1 MDHVVRVLGD
11 PALLARIRRLAAV
24 RIPFNAFRQI
34 LVGFGVQLGLEK
46 LKQAY
51 NELYESRQVP
61 TDKGEREEQPPTTNV
76 EPINDWP
83 PEEETKVEVKP
94 STPYTDKT
102 KEVTKQDK
110 PEYPPHPETD
120 LFIPKNNVEPTAP
133 IVENTDVEMRGDT
146 GQSGGDTAI
155 FGQDD
160 ADLTIRSASAYTRT
174 FKRIYEIEFGQTTTA
189 ADIDALETRLAKDG
203 SRKLPWY
210 VIPLD
215 SALPQSI
222 MPRQWEAIMQ
232 DARRVRI
239 KSCAVRCSAFS
250 PYITTTTQNLQQI
263 AMIPNSYF
271 YYLVDHPRILPGYNI
286 ESSIYSIGR
295 SDMYGNK
302 SLQQYQ
308 LNGEPFVSFS
318 DYRTTLTTR
327 QEVYD
332 QMSLDLFNHPNF
344 SMMKQTDELNISWT
358 NTAEDEW
365 FHAAIPW
372 ATNLDSSAAENYNQ
386 PAEAHIGIVQ
396 GYGTRL
402 LDPNITWGGNPS
414 FVPYADSGTQTY
426 NVQSPWWCVDAD
438 YTSPQQRYLMQ
449 GVPAGMVG
457 QIRTQSVAENNT
469 NAAPMMWS
477 KCMMDLLPKT
487 KRPPPRI
494 LVRPKET
501 PEAGSK
507 VTWTAMMELSC
518 TLEIIPN
525 SMGYLPLCLGD
536 AFAG

>member
-1 MDHVVRVLGD
+1 M
-11 PALLARIRRLAAV
+11 P
-24 RIPFNAFRQI
+24 
-34 LVGFGVQLGLEK
+34 
-46 LKQAY
+46 
-51 NELYESRQVP
+51 
-61 TDKGEREEQPPTTNV
+61 
-76 EPINDWP
+76 
-83 PEEETKVEVKP
+83 
-94 STPYTDKT
+94 
-102 KEVTKQDK
+102 
-110 PEYPPHPETD
+110 
-120 LFIPKNNVEPTAP
+120 
-133 IVENTDVEMRGDT
+133 GDT

-386 PAEAHIGIVQ
+386 PAEARIGIVQ

-536 AFAG
+536 AFAGWCGDNMFGMRTAPNGMRQRGDYNFKNASTEGNSYKEDYREGNYKTNTDSFPVSWKRTDYFTNADGEAYEDYIMEDDNGDLRRGVRVDRIHGERIPPDEFNNYPLHEEREWLRDRNEY